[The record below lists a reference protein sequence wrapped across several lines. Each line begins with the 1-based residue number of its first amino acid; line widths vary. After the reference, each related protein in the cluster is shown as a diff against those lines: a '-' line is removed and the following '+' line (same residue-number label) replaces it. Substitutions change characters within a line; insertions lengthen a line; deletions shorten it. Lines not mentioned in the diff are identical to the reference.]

1 MFATLVEKLEHELMH
16 AALSNQQRRNNPEG
30 LSSKYVD
37 SKYCDGK
44 STGRGRGRPA
54 GSNPRGPTGPGGDA
68 AAASAASAASASGPV
83 VLPPQPI
90 ANFNRNR
97 RREFWNV
104 AARLV
109 RKLEGEE
116 VGVEIDDGCRSER
129 GSSRM

>member
-1 MFATLVEKLEHELMH
+1 M
-16 AALSNQQRRNNPEG
+16 
-30 LSSKYVD
+30 
-37 SKYCDGK
+37 
-44 STGRGRGRPA
+44 
-54 GSNPRGPTGPGGDA
+54 
-68 AAASAASAASASGPV
+68 

-129 GSSRM
+129 GSSRMYTQYEDSGTVTVGRYQNSGAKYGTLDIKF

>member
-1 MFATLVEKLEHELMH
+1 M
-16 AALSNQQRRNNPEG
+16 
-30 LSSKYVD
+30 D
-37 SKYCDGK
+37 SKNRVE
-44 STGRGRGRPA
+44 GRGRGRPA
-54 GSNPRGPTGPGGDA
+54 SSNPRGQTGPGSDGA
-68 AAASAASAASASGPV
+68 AGAAGPV

-116 VGVEIDDGCRSER
+116 VGVEIDDGCRWRDRSN
-129 GSSRM
+129 

>member
-1 MFATLVEKLEHELMH
+1 MIATLVEKLEHELMH

-44 STGRGRGRPA
+44 STGRRPV
-54 GSNPRGPTGPGGDA
+54 PTLA
-68 AAASAASAASASGPV
+68 AQPAPASGPV